1 MSGYFSYCVP
11 PFAEN
16 DRAML
21 ERILVRY
28 CIREDAVL
36 SSFEASDAATA
47 LVELFRHG
55 VHNEHQLGKIIGPRL
70 AYLRYLAQPS
80 QSKHSA
86 RSADQMPRQNAEP
99 PDLVTD
105 KTAPAMVSEPTI
117 MCNRCDVAV
126 QIDSRNDKVLRV
138 HCPVCGNDFG
148 KWSDFG
154 PAISGT
160 AEAADTGHESWR
172 VLVN

>member
-1 MSGYFSYCVP
+1 
-11 PFAEN
+11 
-16 DRAML
+16 ML
-21 ERILVRY
+21 ERILIRY
-28 CIREDAVL
+28 CIRGDAAL

-55 VHNEHQLGKIIGPRL
+55 VRNEHQLGKIIGPRL
-70 AYLRYLAQPS
+70 AHLRYLAQPP
-80 QSKHSA
+80 QPRHSA
-86 RSADQMPRQNAEP
+86 RSACQIPRQNAEP
-99 PDLVTD
+99 PDLATD
-105 KTAPAMVSEPTI
+105 KKDLAVVSEPTI

-160 AEAADTGHESWR
+160 AEAADTGHKNWR